1 VNRINGQAAGGKA
14 ARIRWPL
21 VCSAAFH
28 LLAISGLFAL
38 EAGPHAGWSRGVVDV
53 LLVGAAGGGR
63 GVENGPVRGSSAGRS
78 SVSAGPAEA
87 GESPPAVPPPT
98 RRPQGSVAGENPRS
112 PEGNASAGA
121 VVPKGR
127 MAPAEDRPDLEGP
140 GLPALLSAP
149 GAQSAARPSG
159 TAVAEGAG
167 AQARGGGTREEGPH
181 PFPEPGEATTS
192 SGRGT
197 TASAS
202 PWPTTAALDLGS
214 TAEGPG
220 AGRGMALLRE
230 RIRSRIVY
238 PAEAVRRELEGEVL
252 LRIRI
257 ERGGNVG
264 EVRVARSSGARIL
277 DEAARR
283 GAARAAPLPSDP
295 GWVEVPVR
303 FRLR

>member
-1 VNRINGQAAGGKA
+1 MNRIKGQSAGRKA

-53 LLVGAAGGGR
+53 LLVGAAD
-63 GVENGPVRGSSAGRS
+63 
-78 SVSAGPAEA
+78 

-98 RRPQGSVAGENPRS
+98 RRPQGSIEGEMPRS
-112 PEGNASAGA
+112 PEGKASAGA

-127 MAPAEDRPDLEGP
+127 VTPVGDRSDLEDPGP
-140 GLPALLSAP
+140 PAFLSAS
-149 GAQSAARPSG
+149 GAQSAARPPG
-159 TAVAEGAG
+159 TTVAEGAG
-167 AQARGGGTREEGPH
+167 ALAGGEEITPSDRGM
-181 PFPEPGEATTS
+181 TTS
-192 SGRGT
+192 ALPRLT
-197 TASAS
+197 TAV
-202 PWPTTAALDLGS
+202 LDPGP
-214 TAEGPG
+214 TAEGSG
-220 AGRGMALLRE
+220 AGRGMTLLRE

-257 ERGGNVG
+257 EKDGNVG
-264 EVRVARSSGARIL
+264 EIRVARSSGARIL

-283 GAARAAPLPSDP
+283 GAVRSAPLPSGP

-303 FRLR
+303 FLLRRPAGERP